1 MRLLVVDDDF
11 NARNGMVQSLR
22 MLHPNADVREVC
34 SLADAVATV
43 ERLETI
49 DLVLLDLTLPDSRG
63 LATLRSFKKACLT
76 TPHSPR
82 VIVVSA
88 AADYDPAVMYQALDE
103 YATGFFAKGMTFA
116 EFRVA
121 IDLTLRGGVYMPT
134 KHLPIA
140 GAALCKGVQ
149 LTHREADVARL
160 IGRGLSYK
168 RIAQML
174 SSDAKS
180 MSDSTVRVHT
190 QRIAWK
196 LAVADESFSRIPA
209 KAAVLIAIAA
219 NVINV
224 PPLHAV
230 ATQPVV

>member
-11 NARNGMVQSLR
+11 TARDGMIQSLR
-22 MLHPNADVREVC
+22 ILYPKADVREAC
-34 SLADAVATV
+34 SLADAVAAV
-43 ERLETI
+43 ERPETI

-63 LATLRSFKKACLT
+63 LPTLRSFNNACVAALH
-76 TPHSPR
+76 PPR

-88 AADYDPAVMYQALDE
+88 AADYDPSVMYQVLDE

-116 EFRVA
+116 EFREAV
-121 IDLTLRGGVYMPT
+121 DVTLAGRVYMPT
-134 KHLPIA
+134 KHLPIGGSA
-140 GAALCKGVQ
+140 RRAAVR
-149 LTHREADVARL
+149 LTHREADVASL

-174 SSDAKS
+174 STDAQS

-190 QRIAWK
+190 QRVAWK
-196 LAVADESFSRIPA
+196 LSVADQSFSQIPA

-219 NVINV
+219 KLIDL
-224 PPLHAV
+224 PPAHNAGTEPV
-230 ATQPVV
+230 A